1 MDTNS
6 QHQPFKVTETAM
18 FTFEAGKYPTA
29 SGVYLMK
36 GEQSTVFYVGKAKN
50 LRSRLRGY
58 FSEQGDNRP
67 QIRFLLK
74 RVCEIETIVT
84 DTEKEALIL
93 ENTLIKKYRPRYNIN
108 LRDDKT
114 YLSLRLDPREEF
126 PMLQLVRRVRRDGA
140 LYFGPYASSTAVRAT
155 LQEIYRIFPLR
166 RHPWET
172 CRSRTRPCLYYQI
185 GQCSGPCH
193 GKISAADYRRLVD
206 GALALLSGRE
216 TEVLEALRR
225 QMTAAAGRMAFEE
238 AARLRDQ
245 LRAIEQT
252 VERQKVVESGGGDQ
266 DVVGL
271 HREGGEVEIAILF
284 VREGKVID
292 RRSYNLEWRLDEEE
306 LLSTFLQRFYGR
318 EVCIPDRVLLPFL
331 PEGSE
336 VLADWLSEQRGK
348 KVQVLAPQRGTRREL
363 VALAARNAEESFRE
377 RGSRREAREGVLE
390 EIVTRLQLSRFPH
403 RIECFDISNV
413 QGRFSVGSMAV
424 LTDGEPDKGAYRHF
438 RIRSVEGS
446 DDYASLYEVLRR
458 RLERGMSEAL
468 LPDFILMDGGKGQL
482 TVVCTVLDELG
493 LTGRIDVAGIA
504 KSRVLANVRGKVVE
518 RSEERF
524 FLPGRKNPVNL
535 RQGSPALFMLER
547 LRDEAHRFAITHHR
561 KLRRRSS
568 LGSVLEEIAGV
579 GEKRRKA
586 LLRHFGSLKAI
597 QAASLEEL
605 RAMPG
610 MPAALAERIYAALQ
624 GDKAGG

>member
-1 MDTNS
+1 
-6 QHQPFKVTETAM
+6 M
-18 FTFEAGKYPTA
+18 FTFEAGKYPLA

-36 GEQSTVFYVGKAKN
+36 GERGTVFYVGKAKN
-50 LRSRLRGY
+50 LRNRLRSY

-74 RVCEIETIVT
+74 RVRDIETIVT

-93 ENTLIKKYRPRYNIN
+93 ENTLIKKHRPRYNIN

-114 YLSLRLDPREEF
+114 HYSLRLDPREAF
-126 PMLQLVRRVRRDGA
+126 PTLQLVRRVRRDGA

-155 LQEIYRIFPLR
+155 LKEIYRIFPLR
-166 RHPWET
+166 RHPLES
-172 CRSRTRPCLYYQI
+172 CRRRTRPCLYYQI

-193 GKISAADYRRLVD
+193 GKISAADYGRLVD
-206 GALALLSGRE
+206 GALALLRGRE
-216 TEVLEALRR
+216 TEVVASLRR
-225 QMTAAAGRMAFEE
+225 QMAEAAARMDYEE

-252 VERQKVVESGGGDQ
+252 LERQKVVEAGGGDQ

-271 HREGGEVEIAILF
+271 HREGGEVELAILF

-292 RRSYNLEWRLDEEE
+292 RRSYNLEWRLDEDE
-306 LLSTFLQRFYGR
+306 LLSSFLQRYYGR
-318 EVCIPDRVLLPFL
+318 EIFIPDRILLPFL
-331 PEGSE
+331 PEDAE

-348 KVQVLAPQRGTRREL
+348 KVELLAPQRGARREL
-363 VALAARNAEESFRE
+363 VGLAGRNAEESFRE
-377 RGSRREAREGVLE
+377 RGSRREARQGVLE
-390 EIVTRLQLSRFPH
+390 EIVERLHLSRFPR

-458 RLERGMSEAL
+458 RLERGLREES

-482 TVVCTVLDELG
+482 AVLGTVLEELG
-493 LTGRIDVAGIA
+493 LAERIDAAGIA
-504 KSRVLANVRGKVVE
+504 KSRVMANVRGKLVE

-524 FLPGRKNPVNL
+524 FLPGRKNPVVL

-568 LGSVLEEIAGV
+568 LGSTLEEIPGV

-586 LLRHFGSLKAI
+586 LLRHFGSLKAV
-597 QAASLEEL
+597 QAASLDAL

-610 MPAALAERIYAALQ
+610 MPAALAEKIHAAMRERQ
-624 GDKAGG
+624 A